1 MYYPRFN
8 EVQRYREMTT
18 VFGGYNHQIS
28 CQEGQFYDMKNMSS
42 QYFPVL
48 SPRPNR
54 MISKQFDN
62 PQAILNKQDYLWVLD
77 NGLMKI
83 YYGNYISGFDELKLS
98 KETPKT
104 LVKMGAYVIIMP
116 DKVWWN
122 TAEDGIIFDK
132 AFGKIENV
140 WENKGDSVSLELCDE
155 RGTRVN
161 AYDAK
166 YYEENPD
173 KLVDGA
179 YMKGVNSAGKT
190 TLKIYSQATGIWMTV
205 ASTYVSI
212 SCVGIGEGF
221 EKGDG
226 ITVSTKYKTNLDDL
240 FVNEAKDGWYSI
252 STYIVDKTND
262 SITIPGIITNSNVVS
277 SAFKVERKMPDMA
290 FITECNNRLWGCS
303 KDGREIYCSKLGDFK
318 NWNCFRGIST
328 DSWAATLGSDGV
340 FTGATTFLGYPI
352 FFKEDSIIKISV
364 SGTGGHALKE
374 TKCRGVQKGSENSI
388 AILNE
393 TLYYKSTSGI
403 CGYNGSLPYSVSDD
417 LGNERYYDAV
427 AGAVGDRYYVSM
439 RDANGKYGLFVFD
452 IKNGIWCKEDDTK
465 ALMFCR
471 CGDELFYIDADR
483 TLKSVGGGK
492 ISLFKSKAEGAF
504 GWYAES
510 GNIGYMSPDNKYV
523 GRFNIRLTLEFGTN
537 VDLYLQYDSSGEW
550 KHVLNMSG
558 KGTRTYS
565 VPVIPRRCDH
575 FKYKIVGRGGCK
587 IHSITKS
594 MEEGSDT

>member
-28 CQEGQFYDMKNMSS
+28 CQEGQFYDMQNMSS

-54 MISKQFDN
+54 MISNQFDN
-62 PQAILNKQDYLWVLD
+62 PQAILNKHDYLWVLD
-77 NGLMKI
+77 NGLMSG
-83 YYGNYISGFDELKLS
+83 YDNVFISGFEKLKLS

-122 TAEDGIIFDK
+122 TAEDSSIFDK
-132 AFGKIENV
+132 AFGNIENV
-140 WENKGDSVSLELCDE
+140 WENKGDSVSFDLCDE
-155 RGTRVN
+155 RGAKVN

-166 YYEENPD
+166 YYEDNPD

-226 ITVSTKYKTNLDDL
+226 ITVSTKSEIAKDL

-262 SITIPGIITNSNVVS
+262 SITIPGIIQVS
-277 SAFKVERKMPDMA
+277 GSSSLAWKVERKMPDMA

-393 TLYYKSTSGI
+393 TLYYKSTLGI

-439 RDANGKYGLFVFD
+439 RDAKGKYGLFVFD

-471 CGDELFYIDADR
+471 CGDELFYIDADK

-492 ISLFKSKAEGAF
+492 IYGFKSKAEGAF